1 MSQKSA
7 SMARRLFA
15 AMPHSPVPSV
25 NGPVRTHL
33 CVRSEQPATT
43 TKGCKRIFTA
53 SIKLTEAQYAHFDS
67 LRERTGCETIT
78 EMFRMAAFRLWPM
91 PGSAT
96 SKPTP
101 TNSGVTQKSLK
112 SDSRVTQEEKNEE
125 REKSPHTP
133 LKEKEARKEEPL
145 YAGERTREARF
156 VKPTVE
162 EIAAYC
168 RSRNNGLDANQ
179 IWDFYESKGWLIGKS
194 KMKDWRAAVRTWERR
209 KKDEPS
215 SASDSSSRY
224 HNGRPKLS
232 NHVNISEAE
241 KNSILR
247 QIGI

>member
-1 MSQKSA
+1 MNKRQFSIRLTDGQLAHLEGKLEENGCATIPELVRKVLFARFPMPKSA
-7 SMARRLFA
+7 SHTK
-15 AMPHSPVPSV
+15 PH
-25 NGPVRTHL
+25 
-33 CVRSEQPATT
+33 
-43 TKGCKRIFTA
+43 
-53 SIKLTEAQYAHFDS
+53 
-67 LRERTGCETIT
+67 
-78 EMFRMAAFRLWPM
+78 
-91 PGSAT
+91 
-96 SKPTP
+96 TP
-101 TNSGVTQKSLK
+101 
-112 SDSRVTQEEKNEE
+112 QEEKNEE

-145 YAGERTREARF
+145 YAGARTREARF

-168 RSRNNGLDANQ
+168 RSRNNGLDADQ
-179 IWDFYESKGWLIGKS
+179 IWDFYESKGWLIGKN

-209 KKDEPS
+209 RKDEPS